1 MYYGSYGMYNG
12 FYSASYLLVIIGAV
26 LCLLASARVK
36 STYRK
41 YAKVRSAS
49 GLTGA
54 QAAEMILRRN
64 GVLGVT
70 VQHVAGELT
79 DHYDPARGVV
89 NLSDAT
95 YNSTS
100 VAAIG
105 VAAHECG
112 HVMQH
117 EQGYLPLRIRTALV
131 PVANIGS
138 NIGIWI
144 VMIGVILGM
153 NSTLAMIGV
162 YLFSFGV
169 LFQIVTLPVEF
180 NASRRALAML
190 QDYGMLG
197 QTEIQGSRSVLSAA
211 AMTYVASAAASVLQ
225 LLRLLM
231 IVNGGRR
238 RDGGRRK
245 TP

>member
-231 IVNGGRR
+231 IVNNGRR
-238 RDGGRRK
+238 RR
-245 TP
+245 

>member
-1 MYYGSYGMYNG
+1 MYYGGYGMYHG
-12 FYSASYLLVIIGAV
+12 FYSASYFLVIIGAV

-36 STYRK
+36 TTYRK
-41 YAKVRSAS
+41 YAKVRSVS

-70 VQHVAGELT
+70 VQHVTGELT

-131 PVANIGS
+131 PVASIGS

-144 VMIGVILGM
+144 VMIGVILGL

-180 NASRRALAML
+180 NASKRALAML

-197 QTEIQGSRSVLSAA
+197 QTEIQGSRAVLSAA
-211 AMTYVASAAASVLQ
+211 AMTYVASAAASILQ

-238 RDGGRRK
+238 RD
-245 TP
+245 

>member
-1 MYYGSYGMYNG
+1 MYYYGGYGMYNG
-12 FYSASYLLVIIGAV
+12 TYLLVIIGAL

-41 YAKVRSAS
+41 FAGVRSAC
-49 GLTGA
+49 GMTGA

-64 GVLGVT
+64 GVIGVQ

-117 EQGYLPLRIRTALV
+117 ETGYLPLRLRTALV

-138 NIGIWI
+138 NFGIWI
-144 VMIGVILGM
+144 VMLGLIFGL
-153 NSTLAMIGV
+153 NDTLAMIGV

-169 LFQIVTLPVEF
+169 LFQLVTLPVEF
-180 NASRRALAML
+180 DASRRALVML
-190 QDYGMLG
+190 QDYGILG
-197 QTEIQGSRSVLSAA
+197 QSEVQGSRKVLSAA
-211 AMTYVASAAASVLQ
+211 ALTYVASAAASVLQ
-225 LLRLLM
+225 LLRLLLL
-231 IVNGGRR
+231 VNGGRR
-238 RDGGRRK
+238 RR
-245 TP
+245 

>member
-1 MYYGSYGMYNG
+1 MYYGYG
-12 FYSASYLLVIIGAV
+12 FDTTFLLVIIGAV
-26 LCLLASARVK
+26 LCLVASAHVK

-41 YAKVRSAS
+41 YAGIRSAS
-49 GLTGA
+49 GITGA
-54 QAAEMILRRN
+54 QAAEAILRRN
-64 GVLGVT
+64 GVVGVT

-79 DHYDPARGVV
+79 DHYDPSRGVV

-117 EQGYLPLRIRTALV
+117 ETGYLPLRLRTALV

-138 NIGIWI
+138 NLGIWI
-144 VMIGVILGM
+144 VMLGLIFGL
-153 NSTLAMIGV
+153 NQSLAMIGV

-169 LFQIVTLPVEF
+169 LFQLVTLPVEF
-180 NASRRALAML
+180 DASHRALVML
-190 QDYGMLG
+190 QDYGILG
-197 QTEIQGSRSVLSAA
+197 DTEVKSSRAVLNAA

-231 IVNGGRR
+231 LVNGGRR
-238 RDGGRRK
+238 RR
-245 TP
+245 

>member
-70 VQHVAGELT
+70 VQYVAGELT

-238 RDGGRRK
+238 RD
-245 TP
+245 

>member
-1 MYYGSYGMYNG
+1 MYYGSDGMYSG

-238 RDGGRRK
+238 RD
-245 TP
+245 

>member
-1 MYYGSYGMYNG
+1 MYYSGGYGMYNG

-238 RDGGRRK
+238 RD
-245 TP
+245 

>member
-169 LFQIVTLPVEF
+169 LFQIVTLPVEC

-238 RDGGRRK
+238 RD
-245 TP
+245 

>member
-1 MYYGSYGMYNG
+1 MYYGYGFMDPTYI
-12 FYSASYLLVIIGAV
+12 LVIIGAV
-26 LCLLASARVK
+26 LCLVASAHVK
-36 STYRK
+36 SAYRK
-41 YAKVRSAS
+41 YANVRSAS
-49 GLTGA
+49 GMTGA

-64 GVLGVT
+64 GVTGVQ

-79 DHYDPARGVV
+79 DHYNPSTGVV
-89 NLSDAT
+89 NLSDTT

-117 EQGYLPLRIRTALV
+117 ETGYLPLRFRTALV

-144 VMIGVILGM
+144 VMLGLILGL
-153 NSTLAMIGV
+153 NSSLAMIGV

-169 LFQIVTLPVEF
+169 LFQLVTLPDEF
-180 NASRRALAML
+180 DASRRALVML
-190 QDYGMLG
+190 QDYGILG
-197 QTEIQGSRSVLSAA
+197 QNEVQGSRAVLNAA
-211 AMTYVASAAASVLQ
+211 ALTYVASAAASVLQ

-231 IVNGGRR
+231 IVNNGRR
-238 RDGGRRK
+238 RR
-245 TP
+245 

>member
-1 MYYGSYGMYNG
+1 MYFYGGYGMYNG
-12 FYSASYLLVIIGAV
+12 TYLLVIIGAL

-41 YAKVRSAS
+41 YAAVGSAC
-49 GLTGA
+49 GMTGA
-54 QAAEMILRRN
+54 QAAQTILRRN
-64 GVLGVT
+64 GVLGVS

-117 EQGYLPLRIRTALV
+117 ETGYLPLRLRTALV

-138 NIGIWI
+138 NFGIWI
-144 VMIGVILGM
+144 VMLGLIFGL
-153 NSTLAMIGV
+153 NDTLAMVGV

-169 LFQIVTLPVEF
+169 LFQLVTLPVEF
-180 NASRRALAML
+180 DASRRALVML
-190 QDYGMLG
+190 QDYGILG
-197 QTEIQGSRSVLSAA
+197 QSEVQGSRKVLSAA
-211 AMTYVASAAASVLQ
+211 ALTYVASAAASVLQ

-231 IVNGGRR
+231 LVNGGRR
-238 RDGGRRK
+238 RR
-245 TP
+245 

>member
-1 MYYGSYGMYNG
+1 M
-12 FYSASYLLVIIGAV
+12 IIGAV
-26 LCLLASARVK
+26 LCLVASAHVK

-41 YAKVRSAS
+41 YAGIRSAS
-49 GLTGA
+49 GITGA
-54 QAAEMILRRN
+54 QAAEAILRRN
-64 GVLGVT
+64 GVVGVT

-79 DHYDPARGVV
+79 DHYDPSRGVV

-117 EQGYLPLRIRTALV
+117 ETGYLPLRLRTALV

-138 NIGIWI
+138 NLGIWI
-144 VMIGVILGM
+144 VMLGLIFGL
-153 NSTLAMIGV
+153 NQSLAMIGV

-169 LFQIVTLPVEF
+169 LFQLVTLPVEF
-180 NASRRALAML
+180 DASHRALVML
-190 QDYGMLG
+190 QDYGILG
-197 QTEIQGSRSVLSAA
+197 DTEVKSSRAVLNAA

-231 IVNGGRR
+231 LVNGGRR
-238 RDGGRRK
+238 RR
-245 TP
+245 

>member
-1 MYYGSYGMYNG
+1 MYYSGGYGMYNG
-12 FYSASYLLVIIGAV
+12 FYSASYLLVSIGAV
-26 LCLLASARVK
+26 ICMIASARVK

-41 YAKVRSAS
+41 YAKVMSAS

-117 EQGYLPLRIRTALV
+117 ETEYLPLKIRTALV

-138 NIGIWI
+138 NVGIWI
-144 VMIGVILGM
+144 VMLGLILGL
-153 NSTLAMIGV
+153 NDTLAMIGI

-169 LFQIVTLPVEF
+169 LFQLVTLPVEF
-180 NASRRALAML
+180 DASRRALVML
-190 QDYGMLG
+190 QDYGILG
-197 QTEIQGSRSVLSAA
+197 QTDVQGSRSVLSAA

-238 RDGGRRK
+238 RR
-245 TP
+245 

>member
-1 MYYGSYGMYNG
+1 MYYSGGYGMYNG

-26 LCLLASARVK
+26 ICMIASARVK

-41 YAKVRSAS
+41 YAKVMSAS

-117 EQGYLPLRIRTALV
+117 ETEYLPLKIRTALV

-138 NIGIWI
+138 NVGIWI
-144 VMIGVILGM
+144 VMLGLILGL
-153 NSTLAMIGV
+153 NDTLAMIGI
-162 YLFSFGV
+162 YLFSFVV
-169 LFQIVTLPVEF
+169 LFQLVTLPVEF
-180 NASRRALAML
+180 DASRRALVML
-190 QDYGMLG
+190 QDYGILG
-197 QTEIQGSRSVLSAA
+197 QTEVQGSRSVLSAA

-238 RDGGRRK
+238 RR
-245 TP
+245 

>member
-1 MYYGSYGMYNG
+1 MYYSGGYGMYNG

-26 LCLLASARVK
+26 ICMIASARVK

-41 YAKVRSAS
+41 YAKVMSAS

-79 DHYDPARGVV
+79 DHYDQARGVV

-95 YNSTS
+95 YKSTT

-117 EQGYLPLRIRTALV
+117 ETEYLPLKIRTALV

-138 NIGIWI
+138 NVGIWI
-144 VMIGVILGM
+144 VMLGLILGL
-153 NSTLAMIGV
+153 NDTLAMIGI

-169 LFQIVTLPVEF
+169 LFQLVTLPVEF
-180 NASRRALAML
+180 DASRRALVML
-190 QDYGMLG
+190 QDYGILG
-197 QTEIQGSRSVLSAA
+197 QTEVQGSRSVLSAA

-238 RDGGRRK
+238 RR
-245 TP
+245 

>member
-1 MYYGSYGMYNG
+1 MYYSGGYGMYNG

-26 LCLLASARVK
+26 ICMIASARVK

-41 YAKVRSAS
+41 YAKVMSAS

-117 EQGYLPLRIRTALV
+117 ETEYLPLKIRTALV

-138 NIGIWI
+138 NVGIWI
-144 VMIGVILGM
+144 VMLGLILGL
-153 NSTLAMIGV
+153 NDTLAMIGI

-169 LFQIVTLPVEF
+169 LFQLVTLPVEF
-180 NASRRALAML
+180 DASRRALVML
-190 QDYGMLG
+190 QDYGILG
-197 QTEIQGSRSVLSAA
+197 QTEVQGSRSVLSAA

-225 LLRLLM
+225 LLRRLM

-238 RDGGRRK
+238 RR
-245 TP
+245 